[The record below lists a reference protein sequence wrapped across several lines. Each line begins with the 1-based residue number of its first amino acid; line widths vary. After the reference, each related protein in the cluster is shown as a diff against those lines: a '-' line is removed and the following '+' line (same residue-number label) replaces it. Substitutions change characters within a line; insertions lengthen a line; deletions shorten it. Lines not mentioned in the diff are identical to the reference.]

1 MEGDITAYLSF
12 SHILKNASLSDL
24 ATIFLL
30 SIILIPSAIVDY
42 RENKVPNLLS
52 MSGWLLAPAMH
63 FMLSGVD
70 GLLQSALGFFL
81 LFSLTFPFWLLK
93 WFGAADVKLIASV
106 GAIVGGF
113 QTLTVLL
120 GIALAGFVMA
130 MAMVILHGD
139 FFMLLRSLYLK
150 LKSLYYRFVWRMDV
164 KLHEPGLPSFT
175 REQTIPYAVPIA
187 FGTLLTILYIN
198 L

>member
-1 MEGDITAYLSF
+1 
-12 SHILKNASLSDL
+12 
-24 ATIFLL
+24 
-30 SIILIPSAIVDY
+30 
-42 RENKVPNLLS
+42 
-52 MSGWLLAPAMH
+52 MSGWIVAPAMH

-70 GLLQSALGFFL
+70 GLFQSALGFFL
-81 LFSLTFPFWLLK
+81 LFGLTFPFWILK

-120 GIALAGFVMA
+120 GIVLAGFVISLA
-130 MAMVILHGD
+130 IVVLHGE
-139 FFMLLRSLYLK
+139 FFMLLRSLYLR
-150 LKSLYYRFVWRMDV
+150 LKSLYFRFVWRMDV
-164 KLHEPGLPSFT
+164 KLHEPGLTSFT

-187 FGTLLTILYIN
+187 LGTLLTILYIN